1 MSNSLFS
8 PEWINSVFSDLW
20 SLNLT
25 MIGCFVSVFTL
36 LYSFIISKKEDLK
49 MFAELLSRGE
59 KSPTI
64 LQRQRFTT
72 AYINRMK
79 KVTDYILVL
88 FVFSV
93 LLAISSWLGS
103 NVFNGMN
110 QVIALGIISTLT
122 IIIFGFVI
130 YLGIKVFRQYQND
143 VRI

>member
-8 PEWINSVFSDLW
+8 PEWINNVFSDLW
-20 SLNLT
+20 SLHLT

-49 MFAELLSRGE
+49 MYAELLSRGE

-64 LQRQRFTT
+64 VQRQRFTT

-79 KVTDYILVL
+79 KVTNRILVL
-88 FVFSV
+88 FVCSV
-93 LLAISSWLGS
+93 LLAIGSWLGL
-103 NVFNGMN
+103 NVFDGMN
-110 QVIALGIISTLT
+110 QVIALGLISALT
-122 IIIFGFVI
+122 IIAFGFVLL
-130 YLGIKVFRQYQND
+130 LGIKVFHQYQDD